1 MFFWTRT
8 DDGWAV
14 NLDGTDAAQSF
25 TLPRI
30 EIRTSPRGWACAC
43 HLGDGTS
50 LLVPLGHP
58 TTAAAAMRAGVE
70 ACLRAAGAPYETDL
84 RALFVSPEAH

>member
-1 MFFWTRT
+1 MIFWTRT

-14 NLDGTDAAQSF
+14 NLDGTSAAQSF
-25 TLPRI
+25 TVPRI
-30 EIRTSPRGWACAC
+30 EIRTSPRGWTCAC

-50 LLVPLGHP
+50 LLVPLGNP

-70 ACLRAAGAPYETDL
+70 ACLRAVGPRYEADL
-84 RALFVSPEAH
+84 RALLGPPGTG